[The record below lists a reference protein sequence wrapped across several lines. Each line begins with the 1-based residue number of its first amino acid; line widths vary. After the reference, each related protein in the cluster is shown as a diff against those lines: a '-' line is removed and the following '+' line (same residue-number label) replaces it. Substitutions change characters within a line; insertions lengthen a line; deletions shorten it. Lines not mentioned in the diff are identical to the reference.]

1 MILAD
6 TTIWIDHFRFGN
18 TEMRRQ
24 PANRNIAIRPYVVAE
39 LALGSIR
46 DRAKTLA
53 WLDFLPRVRILLVAL
68 TTEIGISIHRWARE
82 EMVRLL
88 DGRSILCGLR

>member
-1 MILAD
+1 M
-6 TTIWIDHFRFGN
+6 H
-18 TEMRRQ
+18 RQ
-24 PANRNIAIRPYVVAE
+24 LANRNIAIHPYVVAE

-53 WLDFLPRVRILLVAL
+53 WLDFLPRMRNLLVAL